1 MTSDIPWNAIGLAYF
16 VVTWVGYG
24 LYAKR
29 RAKGSAK
36 ATLSGAMRRHRDLW
50 AERMLYRDNRIGDAA
65 LLANQERV
73 VGFFASTTLLL
84 LAAVLTALSRAS
96 ELAEITQ
103 SIPFISNSVAELE
116 FKFLVLAL
124 ILIYA
129 FFKVTWSLR
138 QYGFVSVMVGS
149 APMPEEDLS
158 AEDRQR
164 FAQQLGRLMD
174 LAGHDNNSCLR
185 AYYFG
190 LAVVCWVGGQRRL
203 RRCDVIDC
211 FGLGGTRVRFRCCEL
226 YPRKRGRFC
235 AVGKPGRHVHGKK
248 LIAVRSLKNASG

>member
-1 MTSDIPWNAIGLAYF
+1 MTSDIPWNALGLAYF
-16 VVTWVGYG
+16 VVIWVGYG
-24 LYAKR
+24 LYAKS

-36 ATLSGAMRRHRDLW
+36 ATLSRAMRRHRDLW

-158 AEDRQR
+158 PEDRQR
-164 FAQQLGRLMD
+164 FALQLGRLMD

-190 LAVVCWVGGQRRL
+190 LAVMCWVGGN
-203 RRCDVIDC
+203 VA
-211 FGLGGTRVRFRCCEL
+211 FVVATS
-226 YPRKRGRFC
+226 
-235 AVGKPGRHVHGKK
+235 
-248 LIAVRSLKNASG
+248 LIALVLAEREFASGAVSCIRESEVDFVPLVSQGVTSTEKN

>member
-1 MTSDIPWNAIGLAYF
+1 MTSDIPWNALGLAYF
-16 VVTWVGYG
+16 VVIWVGYG
-24 LYAKR
+24 LYAKS

-36 ATLSGAMRRHRDLW
+36 ATLSRAMRRHRYLC
-50 AERMLYRDNRIGDAA
+50 AERMLYRENRIGDAA

-158 AEDRQR
+158 PEDRQR
-164 FAQQLGRLMD
+164 FALQLGRLMD

-190 LAVVCWVGGQRRL
+190 LAVMCWVGGN
-203 RRCDVIDC
+203 VA
-211 FGLGGTRVRFRCCEL
+211 FVVATS
-226 YPRKRGRFC
+226 
-235 AVGKPGRHVHGKK
+235 
-248 LIAVRSLKNASG
+248 LIALVLAEREFASGAVSCIRESEVDFVPLVSQGVTSTEKN

>member
-1 MTSDIPWNAIGLAYF
+1 MTSDIPWNALGLAYF
-16 VVTWVGYG
+16 VVIWVGYG
-24 LYAKR
+24 LYAKS

-36 ATLSGAMRRHRDLW
+36 ATLSRAMRRHRDLW

-158 AEDRQR
+158 PEDRQR
-164 FAQQLGRLMD
+164 FALQLGRLMD

-190 LAVVCWVGGQRRL
+190 LAVMCWVGGN
-203 RRCDVIDC
+203 VA
-211 FGLGGTRVRFRCCEL
+211 FVVATS
-226 YPRKRGRFC
+226 
-235 AVGKPGRHVHGKK
+235 
-248 LIAVRSLKNASG
+248 LIALVLAERELASGAVSCIRESEVDFVPLVSQGVTSTEKN

>member
-1 MTSDIPWNAIGLAYF
+1 MTSDIPWNALGLAYF
-16 VVTWVGYG
+16 VVIWVGYG
-24 LYAKR
+24 LYAKS

-103 SIPFISNSVAELE
+103 SIPLISNSVAELE

-158 AEDRQR
+158 PEDRQR
-164 FAQQLGRLMD
+164 FALQLGRLMD

-190 LAVVCWVGGQRRL
+190 LAVMCWVGGN
-203 RRCDVIDC
+203 VA
-211 FGLGGTRVRFRCCEL
+211 FVVATS
-226 YPRKRGRFC
+226 
-235 AVGKPGRHVHGKK
+235 
-248 LIAVRSLKNASG
+248 LIALVLAEREFASGAVSCIRESEVDFVPLVSQGVTSKEKN

>member
-1 MTSDIPWNAIGLAYF
+1 MTSDIPWNALGLAYF
-16 VVTWVGYG
+16 VVIWVGYG
-24 LYAKR
+24 LYAKS

-36 ATLSGAMRRHRDLW
+36 ATLSRAMRRHRDLW
-50 AERMLYRDNRIGDAA
+50 AERMLYRENRIGDAA

-158 AEDRQR
+158 PEDRQR
-164 FAQQLGRLMD
+164 FALQLGRLMD

-190 LAVVCWVGGQRRL
+190 LAVMCWVGGN
-203 RRCDVIDC
+203 VA
-211 FGLGGTRVRFRCCEL
+211 FVVATS
-226 YPRKRGRFC
+226 
-235 AVGKPGRHVHGKK
+235 
-248 LIAVRSLKNASG
+248 LIALVLAEREFASGAVSCIRESEVDFVPLVSQGVTSTEKN

>member
-1 MTSDIPWNAIGLAYF
+1 M
-16 VVTWVGYG
+16 
-24 LYAKR
+24 
-29 RAKGSAK
+29 
-36 ATLSGAMRRHRDLW
+36 
-50 AERMLYRDNRIGDAA
+50 
-65 LLANQERV
+65 
-73 VGFFASTTLLL
+73 
-84 LAAVLTALSRAS
+84 LTALSRAS

-158 AEDRQR
+158 PEDRQR
-164 FAQQLGRLMD
+164 FALQLGRLMD

-190 LAVVCWVGGQRRL
+190 LAVMCWVGG
-203 RRCDVIDC
+203 
-211 FGLGGTRVRFRCCEL
+211 
-226 YPRKRGRFC
+226 
-235 AVGKPGRHVHGKK
+235 
-248 LIAVRSLKNASG
+248 

>member
-1 MTSDIPWNAIGLAYF
+1 MTSDIPWNALGLAYF
-16 VVTWVGYG
+16 VVIWVGYG
-24 LYAKR
+24 LYAKS

-36 ATLSGAMRRHRDLW
+36 ATLSRAMRRHRDLW

-84 LAAVLTALSRAS
+84 LAAVLTALSRES

-158 AEDRQR
+158 PEDRQR
-164 FAQQLGRLMD
+164 FALQLGRLMD

-190 LAVVCWVGGQRRL
+190 LAVMCWVGGN
-203 RRCDVIDC
+203 VA
-211 FGLGGTRVRFRCCEL
+211 FVVATS
-226 YPRKRGRFC
+226 
-235 AVGKPGRHVHGKK
+235 
-248 LIAVRSLKNASG
+248 LIALVLAERELASGAVSCIRESEVDFVPLVSQGVTSTEKN

>member
-1 MTSDIPWNAIGLAYF
+1 MTSDIPWNALGLAYF
-16 VVTWVGYG
+16 VVIWVGYG
-24 LYAKR
+24 LYAKS

-36 ATLSGAMRRHRDLW
+36 ATLSRAMRRHRDLW

-158 AEDRQR
+158 PEDRQR
-164 FAQQLGRLMD
+164 FALQLGRLMD

-190 LAVVCWVGGQRRL
+190 LAVMCWVGGN
-203 RRCDVIDC
+203 VA
-211 FGLGGTRVRFRCCEL
+211 FVVATS
-226 YPRKRGRFC
+226 
-235 AVGKPGRHVHGKK
+235 
-248 LIAVRSLKNASG
+248 LIALVLAEREFASGAVSCIRESEVDFVPLVSQGVTFKEKN

>member
-1 MTSDIPWNAIGLAYF
+1 MTSDIPWNALGLAYF
-16 VVTWVGYG
+16 VVIWVGYG
-24 LYAKR
+24 LYAKS

-103 SIPFISNSVAELE
+103 SIPFISNTVAELE

-158 AEDRQR
+158 PEDRQR
-164 FAQQLGRLMD
+164 FALQLGRLMD

-190 LAVVCWVGGQRRL
+190 LAVMCWVGGN
-203 RRCDVIDC
+203 VA
-211 FGLGGTRVRFRCCEL
+211 FVVATS
-226 YPRKRGRFC
+226 
-235 AVGKPGRHVHGKK
+235 
-248 LIAVRSLKNASG
+248 LIALVLAEREFASGAVSCIRESEVDFVPLVSQGVASTKKN

>member
-1 MTSDIPWNAIGLAYF
+1 MTSDIPWNALGLAYF
-16 VVTWVGYG
+16 VVIWVGYG
-24 LYAKR
+24 LYAKS

-36 ATLSGAMRRHRDLW
+36 ATLSRAMRRHRDLW

-158 AEDRQR
+158 PEDRKR
-164 FAQQLGRLMD
+164 FALQLGRLMD

-190 LAVVCWVGGQRRL
+190 LAVMCWVGGN
-203 RRCDVIDC
+203 VA
-211 FGLGGTRVRFRCCEL
+211 FVVATS
-226 YPRKRGRFC
+226 
-235 AVGKPGRHVHGKK
+235 
-248 LIAVRSLKNASG
+248 LIALVLAEREFASGAVSCIRESEVDFVPLVSQGVTSTEKN

>member
-1 MTSDIPWNAIGLAYF
+1 MTSDIPWNALGLAYF
-16 VVTWVGYG
+16 VVIWVGYG
-24 LYAKR
+24 LYAKS

-36 ATLSGAMRRHRDLW
+36 ATLSRAMRRHRDLW

-158 AEDRQR
+158 PEDRQR
-164 FAQQLGRLMD
+164 FALQLGRLMD

-190 LAVVCWVGGQRRL
+190 LAVMCWVGGN
-203 RRCDVIDC
+203 VA
-211 FGLGGTRVRFRCCEL
+211 FVVATS
-226 YPRKRGRFC
+226 
-235 AVGKPGRHVHGKK
+235 
-248 LIAVRSLKNASG
+248 LIALVLAEREFASGAVSCIRETEVDFVPLVSQGVTSTEKN